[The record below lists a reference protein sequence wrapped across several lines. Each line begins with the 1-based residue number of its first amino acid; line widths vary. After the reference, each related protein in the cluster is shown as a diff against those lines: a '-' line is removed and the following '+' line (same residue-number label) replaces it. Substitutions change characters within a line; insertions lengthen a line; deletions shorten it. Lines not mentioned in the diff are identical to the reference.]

1 MIQNR
6 NIALCIILSIV
17 TCGIYGIY
25 WMIKL
30 NDEINSLTDPQG
42 TNGGMVVLLTLVTC
56 GIYGFFW
63 AYKMGEKIDII
74 KTNNGGVAGNSS
86 LMFLLLQIF
95 GLGIINYCIMQTEL
109 NNVANV

>member
-6 NIALCIILSIV
+6 NIALCIILSI
-17 TCGIYGIY
+17 
-25 WMIKL
+25 
-30 NDEINSLTDPQG
+30 
-42 TNGGMVVLLTLVTC
+42 VTC